1 MARINRRPLMLISC
15 TACSITL
22 LLVTLMIIFVESV
35 TWFAEASIA
44 AMLLF
49 IIAFQIGVGQIPFF
63 IGSGKLRPKIQ
74 IQT

>member
-1 MARINRRPLMLISC
+1 MLISC

-63 IGSGKLRPKIQ
+63 IGSVKLRPKIQ